1 MSGHKAADSLEVA
14 VRRVR
19 YAVAT
24 SLDGYI
30 AGPNGEYDWIVMPR
44 DAQAFF
50 QAFYS
55 QFDTAVMGRRSF
67 EVSGQIQGLRTF
79 VVSRTLPP
87 GPYRGATV
95 LGADALE
102 RVAALKA
109 EEGKDIWLYG
119 GGTLFGSL
127 ASAGLV
133 DTAELCIVPV
143 LLGGG
148 VPVISGIGGRVWL
161 ETVSSERTPE
171 GLLFVNYVVK
181 PLAAPSW

>member
-1 MSGHKAADSLEVA
+1 
-14 VRRVR
+14 
-19 YAVAT
+19 VAT

-50 QAFYS
+50 KAFHS
-55 QFDTAVMGRRSF
+55 QFDTAVVGRRSF
-67 EVSGQIQGLRTF
+67 EISGPLPGLRTF
-79 VVSRTLPP
+79 VFSRTLPS
-87 GPYRGATV
+87 GPSRGATV

-102 RVAALKA
+102 RLAALKA

-119 GGTLFGSL
+119 GGALFGAL

-148 VPVISGIGGRVWL
+148 IPVISGIARPVGLR
-161 ETVSSERTPE
+161 TVSSERTPE
-171 GLLFVNYVVK
+171 GLVFVNYEVL
-181 PLAAPSW
+181 PPPAPTW